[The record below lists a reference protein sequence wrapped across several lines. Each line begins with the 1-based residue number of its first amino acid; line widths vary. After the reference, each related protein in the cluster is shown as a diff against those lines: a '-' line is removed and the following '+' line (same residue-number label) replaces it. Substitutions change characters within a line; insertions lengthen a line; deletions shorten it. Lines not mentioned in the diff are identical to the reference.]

1 MGLQTNI
8 GFNEITNV
16 TPFLY
21 LKNLFYKNYEP
32 RNRQKSIFVIDGY
45 L

>member
-8 GFNEITNV
+8 DFNEITNV
-16 TPFLY
+16 APFLY
-21 LKNLFYKNYEP
+21 LKNPFYKNYEP
-32 RNRQKSIFVIDGY
+32 RNRQKVY